1 VQAMCV
7 EYEEFLDRWFSRA
20 EAEAGLLR
28 YVGMPRDEA
37 VHAAESEEVRQVRI
51 IEISSGLPLTA
62 DYRPSRLNLAIQDD
76 RVVRAAFF

>member
-1 VQAMCV
+1 
-7 EYEEFLDRWFSRA
+7 
-20 EAEAGLLR
+20 
-28 YVGMPRDEA
+28 MPRDEA